1 MPEMSAFDCLKHA
14 ENCERLANAARW
26 VESRRALLD
35 LAALARRLRPRYG
48 GRWVIRQGRPVPQY
62 CPTLNYNIMA
72 LTARCGES
80 GLLCS
85 R

>member
-35 LAALARRLRPRYG
+35 LA
-48 GRWVIRQGRPVPQY
+48 GRWRTLATASEAVEAEIRRSLGDQTGQTRAAI
-62 CPTLNYNIMA
+62 LFDIE
-72 LTARCGES
+72 L
-80 GLLCS
+80 
-85 R
+85 

>member
-35 LAALARRLRPRYG
+35 LA
-48 GRWVIRQGRPVPQY
+48 GRWRTLANASEAVEAEIRGHQTGQIGSFPNR
-62 CPTLNYNIMA
+62 
-72 LTARCGES
+72 
-80 GLLCS
+80 
-85 R
+85 